1 MKYKKYFVMF
11 ILFFVCFS
19 NKVFA
24 KSGVIDADVLYFRS
38 NTDASNGNSIIRG
51 LTYGTKVEILN
62 TNSGSNAYC
71 GKWYQIKHNGTTG
84 YACGTYITLIP
95 DNLKL
100 TGSDNIYIRSNYN
113 DKVAGDGT
121 VACYGNT
128 SSINLLNS
136 PGGNNNGNK
145 VSCGDVISI
154 KSVKEEVHGT
164 CSYYYDILTSTG
176 ASGYICGSL
185 INTTKL
191 SETATK
197 YYQEKEKLEDYYKLL
212 RERNFPDSYLTYLAE
227 IHARHPNWQFYGEKI
242 NLDFDT
248 VVSNES
254 FYGRSLLEGSAF
266 SNNYFSMDI
275 NSYSIIN
282 DTFYQYATERGWYNA
297 SSEAIAYYLDPRNY
311 LNEKYIFAFESLNF
325 NDTHTADTIAMV
337 LSGQSFWTEVYK
349 DLESNVYDDVITA
362 TKEVGISSVHVAS
375 RIKQEISGIDI
386 TDPRLGGV
394 FTYNDTEYSKFYN
407 FFNIK
412 VYGENKILNGMV
424 YAMENGWNTPYNGIL
439 GGAKFIYN
447 GYISV
452 NQDTVYYQKFDV
464 STADGHYTHQYM
476 QNLAAPMQET
486 SITYNTYV
494 NNMKD
499 YLDTSINFVIPVYN
513 NMPNYAVSSP
523 RVGNP
528 NNYLSSISIDDK
540 VIDEF
545 DYTTQEY
552 NIEVFNSK
560 INIKAN
566 PINSKAKASGIGNI
580 ELKNENN
587 KVNIIVMS
595 ESGRSRTYTLNITK
609 KKTEEIVEIP
619 LSEVLNNSGIK
630 YNDKYIY
637 GISPNTNVNSLI
649 DNIKKISATT
659 SITIKNSN
667 NEVKSNTNFTT
678 GDVVE
683 VSNSKEKKTYQV
695 IIYGDINGDGVIDK
709 LDYLAV
715 LRHYYN
721 YAKLEGVYSSSADVN
736 RDGVIDKLDYLAILR
751 DYYGYAKIEQ

>member
-1 MKYKKYFVMF
+1 MKYKKYLIIF

-19 NKVFA
+19 DKVLA
-24 KSGVIDADVLYFRS
+24 KSGVVDADVLYFRS
-38 NTDASNGNSIIRG
+38 NMDASSGNSIIRG
-51 LTYGTKVEILN
+51 LTYGTSIEILN

-71 GKWYQIKHNGTTG
+71 SNWYQIKYNNTTG
-84 YACGTYITLIP
+84 YACGTYITLVP
-95 DNLKL
+95 DSLKL
-100 TGSDNIYIRSNYN
+100 TGSDNIYIRANYDN
-113 DKVAGDGT
+113 KVDGDGT
-121 VACYGNT
+121 VSCYGNT
-128 SSINLLNS
+128 SSINLLSS
-136 PGGNNNGNK
+136 PGGNSNGSK
-145 VSCGDVISI
+145 VSCGDVINI
-154 KSVKEEVHGT
+154 KSVSEESHGT
-164 CSYYYDILTSTG
+164 CGYYYDILTATG

-197 YYQEKEKLEDYYKLL
+197 YYQEKESLEDYYKLL

-227 IHARHPNWQFYGEKI
+227 LHARHPNWQFYGEKI
-242 NLDFDT
+242 NIDFDT

-254 FYGRSLLEGSAF
+254 YYGRSLLEGSAY
-266 SNNYFSMDI
+266 SSNYFSMDI

-282 DTFYQYATERGWYNA
+282 DTFYQYATEKGWYNA

-349 DLESNVYDDVITA
+349 DLESNVYDDVISA

-386 TDPRLGGV
+386 TDPRLGGT
-394 FTYNDTEYSKFYN
+394 FTYNDTEYSKYYN

-464 STADGHYTHQYM
+464 STTDGNYTHQYM

-486 SITYNTYV
+486 STTYNTYIK
-494 NNMKD
+494 NMKD

-513 NMPNYAVSSP
+513 NMTTYAVRSP
-523 RVGNP
+523 KVGNP
-528 NNYLSSISIDDK
+528 NNYLSSITIDDK

-545 DYTTQEY
+545 DYLTYEY
-552 NIEVFNSK
+552 NIEVYSNK
-560 INIKAN
+560 LNIKAN
-566 PINSKAKASGIGNI
+566 PINSNAKVSGIGDI
-580 ELKNENN
+580 ELKDDKN
-587 KVNIIVMS
+587 KINIVVVS

-609 KKTEEIVEIP
+609 KNNEEVEEVP
-619 LSEVLNNSGIK
+619 LDEVLNNSGIK

-649 DNIKKISATT
+649 DNIKKISTTT
-659 SITIKNSN
+659 SITIKSSN
-667 NEVKSNTNFTT
+667 DEVKSNTNFAT

-683 VSNSKEKKTYQV
+683 VSNSNEKKTYQI

-721 YAKLEGVYSSSADVN
+721 YAKLDGVYSSAADAN
-736 RDGVIDKLDYLAILR
+736 KDGVIDKLDYLAILR